1 VKLLLCPFYLVL
13 PHDGSR
19 DIPYSYNRNILFSS
33 HPLDCVL
40 QTCRSLLFFN
50 PNFFKNFSIGKNSPK
65 LDKKVNFFSFNKFNL
80 ISFHEKDHGER
91 DGSSLKLWVQK
102 NLEKN
107 NIQNK
112 DIKIKI
118 LCYPRIFGF
127 VFNPLSVFYVYNLE
141 GQLISI
147 LYEVKN
153 TFGEQHTYI
162 FKVLKDSNLIQNN
175 CSKKFHVSPFIEMNC
190 NYSFRLLKPG
200 NKISVIIDQYDSE
213 DKVLY
218 ASQDGIR
225 SDFNTKQLIKS
236 YLKHPIMTFKII
248 LAIHYEAFRLWA
260 KGIKFIKK
268 KIKIKNNITIEN

>member
-1 VKLLLCPFYLVL
+1 MIN
-13 PHDGSR
+13 SA
-19 DIPYSYNRNILFSS
+19 IYNGKVIHKRFKPKV
-33 HPLDCVL
+33 HYFKYKVF
-40 QTCRSLLFFN
+40 SLLIDL
-50 PNFFKNFSIGKNSPK
+50 SELEI
-65 LDKKVNFFSFNKFNL
+65 LDKKVNFFSYNKFNL
-80 ISFHEKDHGER
+80 ISFYEKDHGDR
-91 DGSSLKLWVQK
+91 DGSSLTSWVKK
-102 NLEKN
+102 NLEKY
-107 NIQNK
+107 NIQAK

-127 VFNPLSVFYVYNLE
+127 VFNPLSVFYIYNLE
-141 GQLISI
+141 DQLISI

-162 FKVLKDSNLIQNN
+162 FKVTKDANLVQNN

-190 NYSFRLLKPG
+190 NYFFRLLKPG

-213 DKVLY
+213 DQILY

-225 SDFNTKQLIKS
+225 SDFNTQHLIKS

-248 LAIHYEAFRLWA
+248 LAIHFEAFKLWA

>member
-1 VKLLLCPFYLVL
+1 MINSAIYNGQVIHKRFKPKVHYFKYKVFSLLLDLSEL
-13 PHDGSR
+13 E
-19 DIPYSYNRNILFSS
+19 I
-33 HPLDCVL
+33 
-40 QTCRSLLFFN
+40 
-50 PNFFKNFSIGKNSPK
+50 
-65 LDKKVNFFSFNKFNL
+65 LDKKVKFFSFNKFNL

-91 DGSSLKLWVQK
+91 DGSSLKSWVQK

-107 NIQNK
+107 NIQDK

-141 GQLISI
+141 DQLISI

-162 FKVLKDSNLIQNN
+162 FKVSKDSNLIQNN

-190 NYSFRLLKPG
+190 NYFFRLLKPG

>member
-1 VKLLLCPFYLVL
+1 M
-13 PHDGSR
+13 
-19 DIPYSYNRNILFSS
+19 
-33 HPLDCVL
+33 LDL
-40 QTCRSLLFFN
+40 SELE
-50 PNFFKNFSIGKNSPK
+50 I

-107 NIQNK
+107 NIQHK

-141 GQLISI
+141 DQLISI

-162 FKVLKDSNLIQNN
+162 FKVLKD
-175 CSKKFHVSPFIEMNC
+175 
-190 NYSFRLLKPG
+190 Y
-200 NKISVIIDQYDSE
+200 
-213 DKVLY
+213 
-218 ASQDGIR
+218 
-225 SDFNTKQLIKS
+225 
-236 YLKHPIMTFKII
+236 
-248 LAIHYEAFRLWA
+248 
-260 KGIKFIKK
+260 
-268 KIKIKNNITIEN
+268 